1 MPLIPNVIFNK
12 NNKEMTA
19 DIYSMML
26 SQNNVFVQG
35 EIRDE
40 MANTII
46 AQMLFLHGENPGKEI
61 TLYINSPGGS
71 VTAGL
76 AIKDTMDYIMSK
88 GTPVH
93 TIGMGSCASMGA
105 FLLASGKKS
114 ERRAL
119 PNTEIMIH
127 QPLGGFKGQATDI
140 MIRANLM
147 KKTKEKLTQYLS
159 NYTYGKVD
167 PATMWEL
174 CERDNFMDAYEALD
188 LGLIDE
194 VININNEEEK
204 TNNE

>member
-105 FLLASGKKS
+105 FLLASGKKG

-194 VININNEEEK
+194 VININSQ
-204 TNNE
+204 